1 MVTGRPAPGPAPG
14 GGGLLARLM
23 AVVRPEFRVDILVP
37 GPGALIFNAEP
48 CQVAGCL
55 RMPWTRKLCRGHYYR
70 WKQDGRPDMEVFAAS
85 ACPDLLGRKELTGC
99 VVTGCRFGGARRG
112 LCVRHHGFWE
122 RAGKPDRPA
131 WLASLPAVADEGHA
145 VCSLSFCTLWRQG
158 NSPFCVNHKSRWE
171 FAGRPD
177 IGEFIVICQS
187 KGDDRFDFRPLAGR
201 RQLKLEL
208 QYALQCRHD
217 ERHVNTASGTVRR
230 TITLAAASSV
240 TSLLDWPAQRWAAF
254 FDENLNARHDQ
265 NGQLAF
271 LRYAHAHVE
280 DLQVGTGWEAE
291 FPRDVWELRR
301 LGLEGRKRLRF
312 DRIPQQ
318 WLRDLAKRF
327 ARWRLSIGRSVNQVI
342 IDLLA
347 LTRFA
352 GFLARPGVCAGRL
365 ADLGRPLLE
374 RYLADLALDPRAVR
388 SRNRDIASLSAFF
401 YAVRR
406 HEWDQTLPAS
416 AAFYPDDLPKPPKR
430 LPRGLAEHVMA
441 QVEQPANLDR
451 WRNPEGR
458 LLTLILMRC
467 GLRVGDAT
475 KTGLEC
481 VIRDADGAPYLRYFN
496 NKMKREAL
504 VPIDEEL
511 DQQITRQQGR
521 ILDRWPDGGR
531 WLFPAPRMNPD
542 GVRQLTTHSYRGQLN
557 DWLQR
562 CDIRDEHG
570 RPVHLTPHQ
579 WRHTFATRLINR
591 DVPQEVVQVLLD
603 HSSGEMTAHYARLH
617 DSTVRRHWEK
627 ARKVNAR
634 GETVTTSPDGP
645 LAEASWAKQRL
656 GRVTQ
661 ALPNGFCGLPVQ
673 KTCPHANACLTCP
686 MFVTTPEFLP
696 QHHQQ
701 RQQVLQIMS
710 AAQARGQLRLVEM
723 NQQVLG
729 NLDRIISALKDEDS
743 APGRETAADAS

>member
-1 MVTGRPAPGPAPG
+1 MVTGRSAPSPAPDGS
-14 GGGLLARLM
+14 GLLARLM

-37 GPGALIFNAEP
+37 EPGALIFNAGP
-48 CQVAGCL
+48 CRVAGCL

-70 WKQDGRPDMEVFAAS
+70 WKQDGCPDMEVFAAS

-99 VVTGCRFGGARRG
+99 VVAGCRFGGARRG

-131 WLASLPAVADEGHA
+131 WLASLPAITEEGHA
-145 VCSLSFCTLWRQG
+145 VCLLSFCTLWRQG

-171 FAGRPD
+171 FAGRPGID
-177 IGEFIVICQS
+177 EFIVICES

-217 ERHVNTASGTVRR
+217 ERHVNTTSGTVRR

-240 TSLLDWPAQRWAAF
+240 TSLLDWPTRRWAAF
-254 FDENLNARHDQ
+254 FDEHLNARHDQ

-301 LGLEGRKRLRF
+301 LGIAGRPRLRF

-352 GFLARPGVCAGRL
+352 GFLARPDVSAARL

-388 SRNRDIASLSAFF
+388 SRNRDIASLNAFF

-406 HEWDQTLPAS
+406 HEWDPTLPVN
-416 AAFYPDDLPKPPKR
+416 AAFYPDDLPRPPKR

-441 QVEQPANLDR
+441 QVEQPANLGR

-467 GLRVGDAT
+467 GLRIGDAT
-475 KTGLEC
+475 KIGLEC
-481 VIRDADGAPYLRYFN
+481 VIRDAGGAPYLRYFN

-511 DQQITRQQGR
+511 DQQITEQQSR
-521 ILDRWPDGGR
+521 ILDRWPHGGR

-634 GETVTTSPDGP
+634 GETVTVSPDGP

-701 RQQVLQIMS
+701 RQEVLQIMS
-710 AAQARGQLRLVEM
+710 AAEARGQLRLVEM

-729 NLDRIISALKDEDS
+729 NLDRIINALKDEDS